1 MEVLASLFLTIIWEK
16 FQNLLKHMILCFL
29 FIEATSH
36 GEIEKKVDNLLKQMS
51 VVSGQLE
58 QLSDTVAKFVKCK
71 FCQNKFYKS
80 LDDND
85 VGHEDLATGRKKAEE
100 YRATQAT
107 PPAST
112 PTPVA
117 SSTPLTKK
125 NENVISIQKSTDKNV
140 DDSDV
145 TILVGSASRGICLSK
160 KKVDFFSRSSP
171 KLFVLKLFELVF
183 RREEA
188 KEGSVEGKGEKL
200 PQLDP
205 NRLAAV
211 REHTER
217 MFPNEVNWPTVK
229 KAIDKKCRMVRNNR
243 CTLWA
248 QIRENH

>member
-1 MEVLASLFLTIIWEK
+1 MASLFLTIIWEK
-16 FQNLLKHMILCFL
+16 FQNLLKHMIQCFL

-51 VVSGQLE
+51 VVSGQLQ

-117 SSTPLTKK
+117 SSTPLAKK
-125 NENVISIQKSTDKNV
+125 NENVISIQKSTDKKV
-140 DDSDV
+140 DNSDV
-145 TILVGSASRGICLSK
+145 TILVGSASRGIYLSK
-160 KKVDFFSRSSP
+160 KKVDFLSRSSP

-183 RREEA
+183 RREEV

-200 PQLDP
+200 HQLDP

-229 KAIDKKCRMVRNNR
+229 KAIDKKCRMVCNNR
-243 CTLWA
+243 CALWA
-248 QIRENH
+248 GIRENH

>member
-1 MEVLASLFLTIIWEK
+1 
-16 FQNLLKHMILCFL
+16 
-29 FIEATSH
+29 
-36 GEIEKKVDNLLKQMS
+36 MS
-51 VVSGQLE
+51 VVSGQLQ

-117 SSTPLTKK
+117 SSTPLAKK
-125 NENVISIQKSTDKNV
+125 NENVISIQKSTDKKV
-140 DDSDV
+140 DNSDV
-145 TILVGSASRGICLSK
+145 TILVGSASRGIYLSK
-160 KKVDFFSRSSP
+160 KKVDFLSRSSP

-183 RREEA
+183 RREEV

-200 PQLDP
+200 HQLDP

-248 QIRENH
+248 GIRENH

>member
-1 MEVLASLFLTIIWEK
+1 MASLFLTIIWEK

-125 NENVISIQKSTDKNV
+125 NENVISIQKSTYKNV

-200 PQLDP
+200 PRLDP

-248 QIRENH
+248 GIRENH

>member
-1 MEVLASLFLTIIWEK
+1 MASLFFTLIWEK
-16 FQNLLKHMILCFL
+16 FQNLLKHKILCFL

-51 VVSGQLE
+51 VVSGQLQ

-85 VGHEDLATGRKKAEE
+85 VGHEDLATGRKKTEE

-117 SSTPLTKK
+117 SSTPLAKK
-125 NENVISIQKSTDKNV
+125 NENVISIQKSTDKKV
-140 DDSDV
+140 DDCDV
-145 TILVGSASRGICLSK
+145 TILVGSASRGIYLSK
-160 KKVDFFSRSSP
+160 KKVDFLSRSSP
-171 KLFVLKLFELVF
+171 KPFVLKLFELVF

-200 PQLDP
+200 HQLDP

-217 MFPNEVNWPTVK
+217 MFPNEVNWRTVK
-229 KAIDKKCRMVRNNR
+229 KAIDKKCRVVRNNR

-248 QIRENH
+248 GIRENH

>member
-1 MEVLASLFLTIIWEK
+1 MASLFLTIIWEK

-58 QLSDTVAKFVKCK
+58 QLSDTVAKFVKCT

-85 VGHEDLATGRKKAEE
+85 VGHEDLATGQKKAKQ

-160 KKVDFFSRSSP
+160 KKVDFISRSSP

-211 REHTER
+211 RGHTER

-248 QIRENH
+248 GIRENH

>member
-1 MEVLASLFLTIIWEK
+1 MASLFLTIIWEK

-125 NENVISIQKSTDKNV
+125 NENVISIQKSTYKNV

-200 PQLDP
+200 PRLHP

-248 QIRENH
+248 GIRENH

>member
-1 MEVLASLFLTIIWEK
+1 MASLFFTLIWEK
-16 FQNLLKHMILCFL
+16 SHNLLKHTILSFL

-51 VVSGQLE
+51 VVSGQLQ

-117 SSTPLTKK
+117 SSTPLAKK
-125 NENVISIQKSTDKNV
+125 NENVISIQKSTDKKV

-145 TILVGSASRGICLSK
+145 TILVGSASRGIYLSK
-160 KKVDFFSRSSP
+160 KKVDFLSRSSP

-183 RREEA
+183 RREEV

-200 PQLDP
+200 HQLDP

-229 KAIDKKCRMVRNNR
+229 KAIDEKCRMVRNNK

-248 QIRENH
+248 GIRENH

>member
-1 MEVLASLFLTIIWEK
+1 MASLFLTIIWEK

-248 QIRENH
+248 GIRENH

>member
-1 MEVLASLFLTIIWEK
+1 MASLFFTLIWEK
-16 FQNLLKHMILCFL
+16 SQNLLKHTILCFL

-51 VVSGQLE
+51 VVSGQLQ

-71 FCQNKFYKS
+71 FCQNKFYTS

-85 VGHEDLATGRKKAEE
+85 AGHEDLATGRKKAEE

-117 SSTPLTKK
+117 SSTPLAKK
-125 NENVISIQKSTDKNV
+125 NENVISIQKSTDKKV

-145 TILVGSASRGICLSK
+145 TILVGSASRGIYLSK
-160 KKVDFFSRSSP
+160 KKVDFLSRSSP

-200 PQLDP
+200 HQLDP

-217 MFPNEVNWPTVK
+217 MFPNEVN
-229 KAIDKKCRMVRNNR
+229 
-243 CTLWA
+243 
-248 QIRENH
+248 

>member
-1 MEVLASLFLTIIWEK
+1 MASLFLTIIWEK

-36 GEIEKKVDNLLKQMS
+36 GEIEKKVDNLLKQTS

-85 VGHEDLATGRKKAEE
+85 VGHEDLATGRKKAEQ

-145 TILVGSASRGICLSK
+145 TILVGSASRGILY
-160 KKVDFFSRSSP
+160 VSP
-171 KLFVLKLFELVF
+171 KRKLILFPG
-183 RREEA
+183 A
-188 KEGSVEGKGEKL
+188 A
-200 PQLDP
+200 P
-205 NRLAAV
+205 NSLSL
-211 REHTER
+211 
-217 MFPNEVNWPTVK
+217 NCLN
-229 KAIDKKCRMVRNNR
+229 
-243 CTLWA
+243 
-248 QIRENH
+248 

>member
-1 MEVLASLFLTIIWEK
+1 
-16 FQNLLKHMILCFL
+16 MILCFF
-29 FIEATSH
+29 FIEATGH
-36 GEIEKKVDNLLKQMS
+36 GEFEIKVDNLLKQMS
-51 VVSGQLE
+51 VVSAQL
-58 QLSDTVAKFVKCK
+58 QHLSDTVAKFVKCK
-71 FCQNKFYKS
+71 FCQKKFYKS

-85 VGHEDLATGRKKAEE
+85 VSREDLATGRKKAEE

-107 PPAST
+107 PPAAT

-117 SSTPLTKK
+117 SSTPLAKK
-125 NENVISIQKSTDKNV
+125 NEKVISIQKSTDKKV

-145 TILVGSASRGICLSK
+145 TILVGSASRGIYLCK
-160 KKVDFFSRSSP
+160 KKVDLLSRSSP
-171 KLFVLKLFELVF
+171 KLFALKLFELVF

-200 PQLDP
+200 HQLDP

-229 KAIDKKCRMVRNNR
+229 KAIDEKCRMVRNNR

-248 QIRENH
+248 GIRENH

>member
-1 MEVLASLFLTIIWEK
+1 MASLFFTLIWEK
-16 FQNLLKHMILCFL
+16 SQNLILCFL

-51 VVSGQLE
+51 VVSGRLQ

-71 FCQNKFYKS
+71 FCQKKFYKS

-85 VGHEDLATGRKKAEE
+85 VSREDLATGWKKAEE
-100 YRATQAT
+100 YCATQAT
-107 PPAST
+107 PLASTPTPT

-117 SSTPLTKK
+117 SSTPLAKK
-125 NENVISIQKSTDKNV
+125 NENVISIQKSTDKKV

-145 TILVGSASRGICLSK
+145 TILVGSASRGIYLSK
-160 KKVDFFSRSSP
+160 KKVDLLSRSSP
-171 KLFVLKLFELVF
+171 KLFALKLFELVF

-200 PQLDP
+200 HQLDP

-229 KAIDKKCRMVRNNR
+229 KAIDEKCRMVRNNR

-248 QIRENH
+248 GIKENH

>member
-1 MEVLASLFLTIIWEK
+1 
-16 FQNLLKHMILCFL
+16 
-29 FIEATSH
+29 
-36 GEIEKKVDNLLKQMS
+36 MS
-51 VVSGQLE
+51 VVSAQL
-58 QLSDTVAKFVKCK
+58 QHLSDTVAKFVKCK
-71 FCQNKFYKS
+71 FCQKKFYKS

-85 VGHEDLATGRKKAEE
+85 VSREDLATGRKE

-107 PPAST
+107 PPAATPPPT

-117 SSTPLTKK
+117 SSTPLAKK
-125 NENVISIQKSTDKNV
+125 NENFISIQKSTDKKV

-145 TILVGSASRGICLSK
+145 TILVGSASRGIYLSK
-160 KKVDFFSRSSP
+160 KKVDLLSRSSP
-171 KLFVLKLFELVF
+171 KLFTLKLFELVF

-200 PQLDP
+200 HQLDP

-229 KAIDKKCRMVRNNR
+229 KAIDEKCRMVRNNR
-243 CTLWA
+243 FTLWA
-248 QIRENH
+248 GIRENH